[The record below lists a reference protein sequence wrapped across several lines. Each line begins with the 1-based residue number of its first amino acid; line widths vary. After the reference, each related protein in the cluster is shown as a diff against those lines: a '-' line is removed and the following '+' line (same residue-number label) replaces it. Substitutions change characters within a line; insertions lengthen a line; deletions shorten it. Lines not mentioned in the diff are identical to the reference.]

1 MLSAIRVVTES
12 TKFDRLN
19 GRIAWI
25 DVSFVERQ
33 RTPEWGIQVGSRCHL
48 AGMSLWDTSQH
59 LERLGVDRSHV
70 AIPNWVHNAEL
81 QPISTVTAD
90 QIAGDE
96 TMIRVTGHEHWLY
109 GAVDPSTNEIIH
121 VTLFSA
127 TTKQTTRWFLAE
139 LHRRCQLD
147 DPVFLVDGASYL
159 GLSSTKMDIDSR

>member
-1 MLSAIRVVTES
+1 M
-12 TKFDRLN
+12 
-19 GRIAWI
+19 
-25 DVSFVERQ
+25 
-33 RTPEWGIQVGSRCHL
+33 
-48 AGMSLWDTSQH
+48 
-59 LERLGVDRSHV
+59 GVNRSHV

-109 GAVDPSTNEIIH
+109 GAVDLPNEIIH
-121 VTLFSA
+121 VSRFPA

-159 GLSSTKMDIDSR
+159 STVLDEDGYRFQVISHGNRNAVERVFCEIERRTSSFANSFSHVTLETAQSWLEAFAVYHSARQS

>member
-1 MLSAIRVVTES
+1 M
-12 TKFDRLN
+12 
-19 GRIAWI
+19 
-25 DVSFVERQ
+25 
-33 RTPEWGIQVGSRCHL
+33 
-48 AGMSLWDTSQH
+48 
-59 LERLGVDRSHV
+59 GVDRSHV
-70 AIPNWVHNAEL
+70 AIHNWVHNAEL

-96 TMIRVTGHEHWLY
+96 TMIRVTGHEQWLC

-121 VTLFSA
+121 VSRFPA